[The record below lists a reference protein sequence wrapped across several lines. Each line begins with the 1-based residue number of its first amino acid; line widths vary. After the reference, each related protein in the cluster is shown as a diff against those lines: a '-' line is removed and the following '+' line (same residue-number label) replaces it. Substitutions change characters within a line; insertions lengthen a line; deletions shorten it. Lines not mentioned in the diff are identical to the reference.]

1 MLFFHNQ
8 TNFKNYFFVIDLHKW
23 QCYTVSAIGREAPI
37 SIKKEDKNMLFF
49 KKRVEAERTEN
60 NENVEEDL
68 PNNDFM
74 YLLALQG
81 LFRKNY

>member
-49 KKRVEAERTEN
+49 KKRVEAGSGR
-60 NENVEEDL
+60 DIL
-68 PNNDFM
+68 SRPL
-74 YLLALQG
+74 YLLDKLSRLRISAITNFQA
-81 LFRKNY
+81 